1 MRRLC
6 SAAVFSSPM
15 AVLAA
20 DAAKP
25 VVPGAGSLLTTAL
38 GLAFILLVIFAAAWA
53 FKRFGGLPAGGRG
66 MVRVLGG
73 ASLGAR
79 ERVLVVQVEDARLVL
94 GVAPGR
100 VEMLH
105 RMPLG
110 EDFDTALEQ
119 ARDRAGEPGR

>member
-1 MRRLC
+1 VNRIGVAMLV
-6 SAAVFSSPM
+6 AAPG
-15 AVLAA
+15 ATLAA
-20 DAAKP
+20 DAPAP
-25 VVPGAGSLLTTAL
+25 ALPGAEGLLTTAL
-38 GLAFILLVIFAAAWA
+38 GLAAILLVIFTVAWL

-100 VEMLH
+100 VDLLH
-105 RMPLG
+105 KLPG
-110 EDFDTALEQ
+110 SGDFEQALEQ
-119 ARDRAGEPGR
+119 VREQER